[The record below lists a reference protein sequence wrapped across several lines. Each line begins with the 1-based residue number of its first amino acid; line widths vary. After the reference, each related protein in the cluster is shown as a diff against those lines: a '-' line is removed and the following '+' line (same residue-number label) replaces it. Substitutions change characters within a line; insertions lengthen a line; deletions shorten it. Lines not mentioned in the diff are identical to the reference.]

1 MNEYIQIYKHMHIHL
16 YVHVCVYIYIHVLLC
31 MHFIFAPAPPA
42 TTGTQIEEQCS
53 FNSPGLVG
61 MSGRDLFT
69 YDAWAHPFPRSLG
82 APWGKRCRSAKSI
95 KIHHRSR
102 SFSYGKHWFSTSMLV
117 IRAIMVSY
125 NRLMWIMWIRLSI
138 WPQISP
144 IHHMPASVPAD
155 VLFVG
160 WWTPS
165 PWYFLH

>member
-1 MNEYIQIYKHMHIHL
+1 MNIYKYINTCIFIYMYM
-16 YVHVCVYIYIHVLLC
+16 YVRIYIYIPAYSFICTCMCIYIYIHVLLC
-31 MHFIFAPAPPA
+31 MHFIFAPA

-138 WPQISP
+138 
-144 IHHMPASVPAD
+144 
-155 VLFVG
+155 
-160 WWTPS
+160 
-165 PWYFLH
+165 